1 MRTSPLFWSDYRPD
15 QPKQRTTK
23 HKTAKRRPA
32 QRPKAQRN
40 RFRGWWWKIPV
51 GLVAV
56 NLLVLLLL
64 RWLPPPTTAF
74 MLQAKA
80 PKSGLRYKWV
90 PWKRISPYLP
100 IAVVAAEDQKFPQ
113 HFGFDLESIGKAI
126 HENQRRRRPR
136 GASTITQQVAKN
148 LFLWSGRSYLR
159 KGLEAYLTVMIELT
173 WPKRRILEVYLNI
186 AQFGP
191 GVFGVEAAGE
201 AYFHRPASRLRRSD
215 AAILAAVLPNPRM
228 LKAAQPSAYV
238 YERASEIREQMAQL
252 GGPTYLKGVWPKP

>member
-15 QPKQRTTK
+15 QPKRQTARR
-23 HKTAKRRPA
+23 KTAKRRKVP
-32 QRPKAQRN
+32 RPEAQRN
-40 RFRGWWWKIPV
+40 RFRGWWWKVPV
-51 GLVAV
+51 GLVAA

-74 MLQAKA
+74 MLQTEA

-90 PWKRISPYLP
+90 PWERISPYLP

-113 HFGFDLESIGKAI
+113 HFGFDVESIGKAI
-126 HENQRRRRPR
+126 EENKRRRRPR

-173 WPKRRILEVYLNI
+173 WPKRRILEVYLNT

-191 GVFGVEAAGE
+191 GVFGVEAAGQ
-201 AYFHRPASRLRRSD
+201 AYFHKPASRLRKSD
-215 AAILAAVLPNPRM
+215 AAILAAVLPNPRK
-228 LKAAQPSAYV
+228 LKAAQPSEYV
-238 YERASEIREQMAQL
+238 YQRASEIREQMAQL
-252 GGPTYLKGVWPKP
+252 GGPTYLRKVWPKP